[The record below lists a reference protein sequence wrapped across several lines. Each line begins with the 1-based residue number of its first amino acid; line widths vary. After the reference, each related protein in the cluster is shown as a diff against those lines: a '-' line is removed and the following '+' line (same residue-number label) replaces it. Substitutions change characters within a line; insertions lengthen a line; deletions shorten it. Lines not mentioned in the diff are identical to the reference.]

1 MDKTANKQCIP
12 YDQMLSLWQM
22 SWSSLISA
30 GKKYGI
36 GIWENEVMSN
46 FRKEK
51 VTQLTIY
58 IIYMYI
64 YMYIF
69 SHIMLKSCWA
79 RI

>member
-1 MDKTANKQCIP
+1 MDKTANKQRIP

-36 GIWENEVMSN
+36 GIWENEVTSN

-51 VTQLTIY
+51 VTQLA
-58 IIYMYI
+58 IYMCIYVYI
-64 YMYIF
+64 YVYIF
-69 SHIMLKSCWA
+69 PHNAEKMLG
-79 RI
+79 